1 MKFCEEITSIN
12 KEVTNLYRNAEDEER
27 GSSGDL
33 GVGGVSGETFHVCEC
48 CANLIFNKTINPT
61 RTKTVLLIGM
71 LVDQIVHHYYNPVHE
86 DFEKKFKMPK
96 LLHHGPNY
104 IAHPAWFIREDR
116 QWVDLDLLEDLTF
129 RGLTEF
135 NDYFKANDCCVGW
148 LNLFK
153 DEVMNEFFKIN
164 TILAKSMHVGMYKV
178 NL

>member
-1 MKFCEEITSIN
+1 MNFSEEITSIN
-12 KEVTNLYRNAEDEER
+12 KEITNFYRNAEDNER
-27 GSSGDL
+27 GSRGDL

-116 QWVDLDLLEDLTF
+116 IERSNLSLLNGD
-129 RGLTEF
+129 
-135 NDYFKANDCCVGW
+135 
-148 LNLFK
+148 
-153 DEVMNEFFKIN
+153 MNHFVQSVHISYSKNMRDIGSHFI
-164 TILAKSMHVGMYKV
+164 VY
-178 NL
+178 